1 MAATRPKIAISACLT
16 GEEVR
21 YNGGHKASRLC
32 NEVLAEHFDFIGIC
46 PEVAIGLGTPR
57 QAIRLTGDPAN
68 PMAVGSRDASLDVSQ
83 ALDAY
88 GAEMAG
94 QLTDICGYIFMQKSP
109 SCGLERVKNWMYVI
123 HNIQLISQN
132 NAGHRENS
140 NQRNP
145 GRKYHFFYCR
155 QANK

>member
-68 PMAVGSRDASLDVSQ
+68 PRAVGSRDASLDVSQ

-94 QLTDICGYIFMQKSP
+94 QLTDICG
-109 SCGLERVKNWMYVI
+109 
-123 HNIQLISQN
+123 
-132 NAGHRENS
+132 
-140 NQRNP
+140 
-145 GRKYHFFYCR
+145 
-155 QANK
+155 